1 MKVIKKINNN
11 VAICLD
17 GNNNELIAFCKGIGF
32 PETPYEFNDLKQVTR
47 TFYSVNPNYINLLDT
62 IPENIFEISVQI
74 IDYASSKLHNELNP
88 NVVFTLADHINFTIE
103 RSEKNMQI
111 NYPYKYDIK
120 RLYEAEYEIGLKAV
134 EFINRYQ
141 HTYLPKEE
149 AVGIALHLI
158 NAEYST
164 PQAAG
169 VKNQDELIDD
179 ITELIEDE
187 LNVKIDRDGFN
198 FSRFA
203 THVKYI
209 LERRDEKDQPNTAN
223 NVIIDVLKEKY
234 PEPYQIVL
242 KVKGIIE
249 DSENFKIKDED
260 LVFLMLHVNRLCTR
274 EDCNL

>member
-17 GNNNELIAFCKGIGF
+17 DNNKELIAFCKGIGF

-74 IDYASSKLHNELNP
+74 IDYACSKLHNELNP

-103 RSEKNMQI
+103 RSKNNMQI
-111 NYPYKYDIK
+111 NYPYKYDVK
-120 RLYEAEYEIGLKAV
+120 RLYEAEYDIGLKAV
-134 EFINRYQ
+134 EFINRYK
-141 HTYLPKEE
+141 HVYLQKDE

-203 THVKYI
+203 THIKYL
-209 LERRDEKDQPNTAN
+209 LEQRDEKDQPNAAN
-223 NVIIDVLKEKY
+223 NVIINILKEKY
-234 PEPYQIVL
+234 PETYQIVL
-242 KVKGIIE
+242 KVNGIIE
-249 DSENFKIKDED
+249 ANENFKINDED